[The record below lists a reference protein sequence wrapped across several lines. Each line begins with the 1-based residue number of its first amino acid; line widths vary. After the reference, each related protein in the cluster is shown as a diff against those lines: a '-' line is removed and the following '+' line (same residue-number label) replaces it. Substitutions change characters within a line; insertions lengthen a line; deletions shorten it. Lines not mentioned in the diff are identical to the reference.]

1 MADERFVSDLCS
13 VEEFISEQE
22 NKSTLQ
28 KTQRDVRLLE
38 SFLKTKDD
46 ERKIEDI
53 PAVELNEYIC
63 QFIISVRT
71 KDGNEYEPTSLRSLV
86 ASFERHLKKKSYSA
100 SIINDLVFDK
110 ARKVLQSKQKQL
122 KKQGKG
128 NKPNASVALTSDE
141 LKTLYEKGLLGTCS
155 PEALLNTLW
164 LNNSLHFGLRGCK
177 EHRDMCWGDVK
188 LQKTANGV
196 EYLEFNER
204 QTKTRTG
211 SDCRD
216 VRTVPPKMFAT
227 DGTERDPVVVY
238 KFFAEKR
245 PQQMNR
251 EDAPFYLAVNNGL
264 KAESLVT
271 KGWFKCSA
279 VGVNKLNG
287 LMKTMV
293 QKAGIENNRLRNHSG
308 RKTMIQT
315 LSEHDIP
322 PTQIAQLSGH
332 KNLKSI
338 ENYSSVSTKQQMHM
352 SKVLSSVTAG
362 TTSLSSSETAIPGPS
377 TCDSQNTGKQAMALF
392 SGAVIQGG
400 NFSININTVNQSPT
414 LTTNPCSPAAL
425 SKWKRLRPL
434 ESDSDDE

>member
-1 MADERFVSDLCS
+1 MAEGRFASVCS
-13 VEEFISEQE
+13 VKEFILEQE
-22 NKSTLQ
+22 NKNTPQ
-28 KTQRDVRLLE
+28 KTERDVRLLE
-38 SFLKTKDD
+38 RFLKTKNE

-53 PAVELNEYIC
+53 PAVELNEYIS

-86 ASFERHLKKKSYSA
+86 ASFERHLKKKSYSV
-100 SIINDLVFDK
+100 SIINDLVFEK
-110 ARKVLQSKQKQL
+110 TRKVLQSKQKQL

-128 NKPNASVALTSDE
+128 NKPKASVALTSEE
-141 LKTLYEKGLLGTCS
+141 LKMGLLGMCS

-164 LNNSLHFGLRGCK
+164 LNNTLYFGLRGCQ

-188 LQKTANGV
+188 LQKTASGV

-211 SDCRD
+211 SDCSD

-227 DGTERDPVVVY
+227 DGTERDPVAVY
-238 KFFAEKR
+238 KCFARKR
-245 PQQMNR
+245 PEEMNQ
-251 EDAPFYLAVNNGL
+251 DDVPFYLAVNNGL
-264 KAESLVT
+264 KTDSLAT
-271 KGWFKCSA
+271 KGWFKSVA
-279 VGVNKLNG
+279 VGKNKLNG
-287 LMKTMV
+287 LVKTMV
-293 QKAGIENNRLRNHSG
+293 QKAGIENDRLRNHSG

-338 ENYSSVSTKQQMHM
+338 ENHSTVSTKQQMHM
-352 SKVLSSVTAG
+352 SKVLSSVMAG
-362 TTSLSSSETAIPGPS
+362 TTAWSSSETACTPS
-377 TCDSQNTGKQAMALF
+377 SDSQNGGNQQSMALF

-400 NFSININTVNQSPT
+400 NFSININTLNQSPT
-414 LTTNPCSPAAL
+414 LSTNPSSPEAVR
-425 SKWKRLRPL
+425 WKRLRLLEL
-434 ESDSDDE
+434 ESDSGDE